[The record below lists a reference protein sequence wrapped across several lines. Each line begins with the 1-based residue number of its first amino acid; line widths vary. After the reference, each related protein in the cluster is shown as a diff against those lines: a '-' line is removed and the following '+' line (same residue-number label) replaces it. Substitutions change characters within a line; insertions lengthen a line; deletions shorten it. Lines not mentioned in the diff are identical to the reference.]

1 MKKLEIIIESVE
13 RNRVCRILD
22 ESGVSG
28 YSIIDDVRGR
38 GKTGPKS
45 AQDLSNILKSSIII
59 VVDEEEM
66 ISKVVEKLKE
76 VFKFYSGKMFLSDVN
91 VLE

>member
-22 ESGVSG
+22 EAGVSG

-38 GKTGPKS
+38 GKTGSKS
-45 AQDLSNILKSSIII
+45 AQELSNILKSSIII
-59 VVDEEEM
+59 VVDKEEK
-66 ISKVVEKLKE
+66 ISNVIEKLKE

-91 VLE
+91 VVE

>member
-22 ESGVSG
+22 EAGVSG

-45 AQDLSNILKSSIII
+45 AQDLSNILKSSIIV
-59 VVDEEEM
+59 VVDKEEK
-66 ISKVVEKLKE
+66 ISNVIEKLKE

-91 VLE
+91 VVE

>member
-22 ESGVSG
+22 EVGVKG
-28 YSIIDDVRGR
+28 YSIIDDIQGR

-45 AQDLSNILKSSIII
+45 AQDLSNILKSSLIII
-59 VVDEEEM
+59 VDEESTITKAIEQ
-66 ISKVVEKLKE
+66 LKE
-76 VFKFYSGKMFLSDVN
+76 VFKYYSGKMFLSDITVI
-91 VLE
+91 E